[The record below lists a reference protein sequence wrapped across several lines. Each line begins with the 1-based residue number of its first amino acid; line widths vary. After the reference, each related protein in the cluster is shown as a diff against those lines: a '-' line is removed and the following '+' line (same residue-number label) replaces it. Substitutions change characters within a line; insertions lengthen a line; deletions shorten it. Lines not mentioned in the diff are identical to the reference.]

1 MGVYNGKGGEKRR
14 LGGTEIGGGGKFRGG
29 CKSGDRGGGGVW
41 TVSSWPWMG
50 QVAVICECGNE
61 TSVSMRGIFLT
72 S

>member
-1 MGVYNGKGGEKRR
+1 MRKLGEIDDF
-14 LGGTEIGGGGKFRGG
+14 GDPDIGGRIILRWVFK
-29 CKSGDRGGGGVW
+29 KWDMGGGGVW